1 MYIIIN
7 KEVIWSNV
15 SLFLILNLTDNVV
28 GVINSILII
37 LLQTSRRIFE
47 QVLISKL
54 VIKHILSFDQLV

>member
-7 KEVIWSNV
+7 KGVIWSNV
-15 SLFLILNLTDNVV
+15 SLFLILNLTDNVI
-28 GVINSILII
+28 GVINSILIK
-37 LLQTSRRIFE
+37 LLQTSSRIFE

>member
-15 SLFLILNLTDNVV
+15 SLFLILNLTDNVI
-28 GVINSILII
+28 GVINSILIK
-37 LLQTSRRIFE
+37 LLQTSSRIFE

>member
-7 KEVIWSNV
+7 KGVIWSNV

>member
-7 KEVIWSNV
+7 KGVIWSNV

-28 GVINSILII
+28 GVINSILIK
-37 LLQTSRRIFE
+37 LLQTSSRIFE